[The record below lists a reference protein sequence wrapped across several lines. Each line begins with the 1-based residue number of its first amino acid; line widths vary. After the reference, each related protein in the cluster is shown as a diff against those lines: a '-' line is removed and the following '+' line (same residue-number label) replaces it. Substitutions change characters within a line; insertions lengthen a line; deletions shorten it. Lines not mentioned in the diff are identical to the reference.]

1 MTWREIRNLF
11 KRLDSN
17 LTEAVYLHGCYLTG
31 QEKTIRHSR
40 EDEVKRSFT
49 RTVKCGRQ
57 SRPPCNARHQT
68 SKTIDALYHFPSILN
83 CHPS

>member
-31 QEKTIRHSR
+31 QEKHRTG
-40 EDEVKRSFT
+40 RS
-49 RTVKCGRQ
+49 
-57 SRPPCNARHQT
+57 
-68 SKTIDALYHFPSILN
+68 
-83 CHPS
+83 